1 MALPVRALAIT
12 VTVIGLVV
20 AGSLFAAKTRND
32 AKADSTAAAAA
43 ASSAPTPEMANED
56 LFGGKGPLP
65 VHGATVVRDTLII
78 SVNASG
84 QAAAWQQIPLMT
96 ETGGRIASVPVRE
109 NDVISA
115 GGVVL
120 AFDTTEP
127 ALALAEA
134 NAAMQRSQASYRAE
148 IITDYRIED
157 PALRASRD
165 SAARMKSGI
174 VEAEIRLERA
184 KLEFART
191 KVRAPFSGRVAD
203 IKVVPGQRISAG
215 TQIMTL
221 VDLDPIK
228 VEVQVLESQISL
240 LGRGRAAQVTFAAYP
255 EEVFEGRIETIN
267 PMVDQSTRMARV
279 TVAIPN
285 GRGRILPGMYA
296 RVKLAAVHLPNRILV
311 PRTAILTRGRP
322 LVMVYRA
329 EGDAGVAEW
338 RYVTLG
344 EGNDEVVEIVE
355 NPDTKMVE
363 PGEVVLTN
371 GHYTIQHDAPVR
383 LVNKP
388 EGDTPK

>member
-32 AKADSTAAAAA
+32 AKADSVAAAAA
-43 ASSAPTPEMANED
+43 ASNAPTPDIANED

-65 VHGATVVRDTLII
+65 VHGETVVRDTLVI

-84 QAAAWQQIPLMT
+84 QAAAWQQIPLT
-96 ETGGRIASVPVRE
+96 SELAGRIASVPVRE
-109 NDVISA
+109 NDGIGA

-120 AFDTTEP
+120 AFDTTEF
-127 ALALAEA
+127 AFALAEA
-134 NAAMQRSQASYRAE
+134 NAFMQRAQAAYKAE
-148 IITDYRIED
+148 IITDYRITD
-157 PALRASRD
+157 AALRASRD
-165 SAARMKSGI
+165 SAARMKSQL
-174 VEAEIRLERA
+174 VEAEIRLQRA
-184 KLEFART
+184 KLDYERV
-191 KVRAPFSGRVAD
+191 KVKAPFSGRVAD
-203 IKVVPGQRISAG
+203 VKVVPGQRIAAG
-215 TQIMTL
+215 TEIMKL
-221 VDLDPIK
+221 IDLDPIK
-228 VEVQVLESQISL
+228 VEVQVLESQVGL
-240 LGRGRAAQVTFAAYP
+240 LGRGRSAQVTFAAYP
-255 EEVFEGRIETIN
+255 EEIFEGRIETIN

-279 TVAIPN
+279 TVTIPN

-329 EGDAGVAEW
+329 EGEAGVAEW
-338 RYVTLG
+338 RYVTIG
-344 EGNDEVVEIVE
+344 EGNDEVVEIIE

-363 PGEVVLTN
+363 PGEIVLTN

-388 EGDTPK
+388 DAEKP

>member
-20 AGSLFAAKTRND
+20 AGSLFAAKTRNE

-43 ASSAPTPEMANED
+43 ASNAPTPEMANED

-65 VHGATVVRDTLII
+65 VHGALVVRDTLVI

-96 ETGGRIASVPVRE
+96 EVAGRVASVPVRE
-109 NDVISA
+109 SDGIGA
-115 GGVVL
+115 GGIVL
-120 AFDTTEP
+120 ALDTTEF
-127 ALALAEA
+127 AFALAEA
-134 NAAMQRSQASYRAE
+134 NAAMQRATATYKAE
-148 IITDYRIED
+148 IITDYRITD

-174 VEAEIRLERA
+174 IEAEIRLQRA
-184 KLEFART
+184 KMDYERV

-203 IKVVPGQRISAG
+203 VKVVPGQRIAAG
-215 TQIMTL
+215 TEIMKL
-221 VDLDPIK
+221 IDLDPIK
-228 VEVQVLESQISL
+228 VEVQVLESQVSL
-240 LGRGRAAQVTFAAYP
+240 LGRGRKAVVTFAAYP
-255 EEVFEGRIETIN
+255 EEEFQGQIESVN

-279 TVAIPN
+279 TVSIPN
-285 GRGRILPGMYA
+285 ARGRILPGMYA
-296 RVKLAAVHLPNRILV
+296 RVKLAAIRLPNRILV
-311 PRTAILTRGRP
+311 PRTAVLQRGRN
-322 LVMVYRA
+322 LVMVYRP
-329 EGDAGVAEW
+329 EGDAGVTEW

-344 EGNDEVVEIVE
+344 EGNDEVVEIIE

-363 PGEVVLTN
+363 PGEIVLTN